1 MRADAATRLKVA
13 CFPMFWRQRKLLS
26 ANYIYMGKLA
36 CLERKHRLSNKR
48 RGFAARETNT
58 GGQRR
63 VGRRDEHAG
72 AYIHRVATSSFSVS
86 VNCALEVKEG
96 VGGGVSRLAF
106 FKFFSLRAG
115 LPLGF
120 NFELHPWGSPRVFT
134 KKPLGTHFFRRV
146 LLP

>member
-1 MRADAATRLKVA
+1 M
-13 CFPMFWRQRKLLS
+13 P
-26 ANYIYMGKLA
+26 
-36 CLERKHRLSNKR
+36 ERKHRLSNKR

-106 FKFFSLRAG
+106 FKFFSLGPRSYDVLG
-115 LPLGF
+115 LGF
-120 NFELHPWGSPRVFT
+120 RSYSGKPSEEPGGEEEKVERS
-134 KKPLGTHFFRRV
+134 KKR
-146 LLP
+146 